1 MPDTTKPLIIQSDS
15 SILLD
20 VHDPAA
26 AAARQDIAPFCE
38 LEKSPEHMHTYR
50 ITPISLWNAAS
61 AGIGGEE
68 ILSRLRCWSRYPV
81 PENVGTSII
90 DIISRFGKLVLYP
103 TEDVNRF
110 FLSIEDDLIRKEIEN
125 RKGLEKMLLPGDSGF
140 TVSIFDR
147 GTVKRELIKL
157 GYPVDDR
164 APLKEGAPLSLSLL
178 ETTGDG
184 RPFHIRDY
192 QMEAAEAF
200 VGDRQPG
207 SGYGI
212 TVLPCGAGKTIVGM
226 KVMQMLQ
233 TSTLILST
241 NVAAVHQWIDE
252 LLDKTDL
259 PEEQIGEYSGETKNI
274 RPVTVATYQIVTW
287 RPDKNAPFPHF
298 NIFHAQNWGLII
310 YDEVHLLP
318 APVFRVTAELQSTRR
333 LGLTATLIREDG
345 REDDVFSLV
354 GPKRYDVP
362 WKELEQKGWIAEA
375 SCYEIRIPLP
385 EEKKIPYAAADKR
398 QKFRIASENPLKIEI
413 VKQIIAN
420 HREDAILVIG
430 QYLDQLKIIAGELNV
445 PIITGQ
451 TPNKKREE
459 IYSRFKS
466 GEIRII
472 AVSKVANFA
481 IDLPDA
487 SVAIQVSGTFGSRQ
501 EEAQRLGRI
510 LRPKER
516 NSFFYSLISRHTT
529 EESFGSNRQKFLT
542 EQGYKYH
549 IDFWDVDELLNDRSR
564 KEPGTA

>member
-1 MPDTTKPLIIQSDS
+1 MPEKSKPLIIQSDA

-26 AAARQDIAPFCE
+26 GEGRQDIAPFCE

-61 AGIGGEE
+61 AGIGGAE
-68 ILSRLRCWSRYPV
+68 ILQRLEKWTRFPV
-81 PENVGTSII
+81 PDNVKTNII
-90 DIISRFGKLVLYP
+90 DIISRFGKLVLTP
-103 TEDVNRF
+103 AGGGEQF
-110 FLSIEDDLIRKEIEN
+110 LLSISDELIKKEIEH
-125 RKGLEKMLLPGDSGF
+125 RKNLQKMLVPVPEGF
-140 TVSIFDR
+140 LLSIFDR
-147 GTVKRELIKL
+147 GTVKQELIKL

-164 APLKEGAPLSLSLL
+164 APLKEGAPLSFSLRNVTL
-178 ETTGDG
+178 DG
-184 RPFHIRDY
+184 RPFSVRDY
-192 QMEAAEAF
+192 QTEAAEAF
-200 VGDRQPG
+200 VGGNLPG
-207 SGYGI
+207 NGYGI
-212 TVLPCGAGKTIVGM
+212 AVLPCGAGKTIVGM
-226 KVMQMLQ
+226 KAMEMLQ

-252 LLDKTDL
+252 LLDKTSL
-259 PEEQIGEYSGETKNI
+259 TEEQIGEYSGETKRI
-274 RPVTVATYQIVTW
+274 RPVTAATYQIITW

-298 NIFHAQNWGLII
+298 NLFHEENWGLII

-375 SCYEIRIPLP
+375 SCYEIRVPLP
-385 EEKKIPYAAADKR
+385 EERKIPYAAADKR
-398 QKFRIASENPLKIEI
+398 QKFRIASENPLKTEI

-420 HREDAILVIG
+420 HREDPILIIG
-430 QYLDQLKIIAGELNV
+430 QYLDQLREIAGELDV

-459 IYSRFKS
+459 IYGRFKR
-466 GEIRII
+466 GELRII

-516 NSFFYSLISRHTT
+516 NSFFYSIVSRYTT
-529 EESFGSNRQKFLT
+529 EESFGTNRQKFLT

-549 IDFWDVDELLNDRSR
+549 IDFWTEEELGS
-564 KEPGTA
+564 AQ

>member
-1 MPDTTKPLIIQSDS
+1 MPEKSKPLIIQSDA

-26 AAARQDIAPFCE
+26 GEGRQDIAPFCE
-38 LEKSPEHMHTYR
+38 LVKSPEHMHTYR

-61 AGIGGEE
+61 AGIGGAE
-68 ILSRLRCWSRYPV
+68 ILQRLEKWTRFPV
-81 PENVGTSII
+81 PDNVKTNII
-90 DIISRFGKLVLYP
+90 DIISRFGKLVLTP
-103 TEDVNRF
+103 AGGGEQF
-110 FLSIEDDLIRKEIEN
+110 LLSISDELIKKEIEH
-125 RKGLEKMLLPGDSGF
+125 RKNLRKMLVPVPEGF
-140 TVSIFDR
+140 LLSIFDR
-147 GTVKRELIKL
+147 GTVKQELIKL

-164 APLKEGAPLSLSLL
+164 APLKEGAPLSFSLRNVTL
-178 ETTGDG
+178 DG
-184 RPFHIRDY
+184 RPFSVRDY
-192 QMEAAEAF
+192 QTEAAEAF
-200 VGDRQPG
+200 VGGNLPG
-207 SGYGI
+207 NGYGI
-212 TVLPCGAGKTIVGM
+212 AVLPCGAGKTIVGM
-226 KVMQMLQ
+226 KAMEMLQ

-252 LLDKTDL
+252 LLDKTSL
-259 PEEQIGEYSGETKNI
+259 TEEQIGEYSGETKRI
-274 RPVTVATYQIVTW
+274 RPVTAATYQIITW

-298 NIFHAQNWGLII
+298 NLFHGENWGLII

-375 SCYEIRIPLP
+375 SCYEIRVPLP
-385 EEKKIPYAAADKR
+385 EERKIPYAAADKR
-398 QKFRIASENPLKIEI
+398 QKFRIASENPLKTEI

-420 HREDAILVIG
+420 HREDPILIIG
-430 QYLDQLKIIAGELNV
+430 QYLDQLREIAGELDV

-459 IYSRFKS
+459 IYGRFKR
-466 GEIRII
+466 GELRII

-516 NSFFYSLISRHTT
+516 NSFFYSIVSRYTT
-529 EESFGSNRQKFLT
+529 EESFGTNRQKFLT

-549 IDFWDVDELLNDRSR
+549 IDFWTEEELGS
-564 KEPGTA
+564 AQ

>member
-1 MPDTTKPLIIQSDS
+1 MPENSKPLIIQSDA

-26 AAARQDIAPFCE
+26 GEGRRDIAPFCE

-61 AGIGGEE
+61 AGIGGAE
-68 ILSRLRCWSRYPV
+68 ILKRLEKWTRFPV
-81 PENVGTSII
+81 PDNVKTNII
-90 DIISRFGKLVLYP
+90 DIISRFGKLVLTP
-103 TEDVNRF
+103 AGGGEQF
-110 FLSIEDDLIRKEIEN
+110 LLSISDELIKKEIEH
-125 RKGLEKMLLPGDSGF
+125 RKNLQKMLVPVPEGF
-140 TVSIFDR
+140 LISIFDR
-147 GTVKRELIKL
+147 GTIKQELIKL

-164 APLKEGAPLSLSLL
+164 APLKQGAPLSFSLRNV
-178 ETTGDG
+178 TADG
-184 RPFHIRDY
+184 RPFSVRDY
-192 QMEAAEAF
+192 QIEAAEAF
-200 VGDRQPG
+200 VGGNLPG

-212 TVLPCGAGKTIVGM
+212 AVLPCGAGKTIVGM
-226 KVMQMLQ
+226 KAMEMLQ

-252 LLDKTDL
+252 LLDKTSL
-259 PEEQIGEYSGETKNI
+259 TEEQIGEYSGETKRI
-274 RPVTVATYQIVTW
+274 RPVTAATYQIITW

-298 NIFHAQNWGLII
+298 NLFHGENWGLII

-375 SCYEIRIPLP
+375 SCYEIRVPLP
-385 EEKKIPYAAADKR
+385 EERKIPYAAADKR

-420 HREDAILVIG
+420 HREDPILIIG
-430 QYLDQLKIIAGELNV
+430 QYLDQLREIAGELDV

-459 IYSRFKS
+459 IYGRFKK
-466 GEIRII
+466 GELRII

-516 NSFFYSLISRHTT
+516 NSFFYSIISRYTT
-529 EESFGSNRQKFLT
+529 EESFGTNRQKFLT

-549 IDFWDVDELLNDRSR
+549 IDFWTEEEIGS
-564 KEPGTA
+564 TQ

>member
-1 MPDTTKPLIIQSDS
+1 MPEKSKPLIIQSDA

-26 AAARQDIAPFCE
+26 GEGRQDIAPFCE

-61 AGIGGEE
+61 AGIGGAE
-68 ILSRLRCWSRYPV
+68 ILQRLEKWTRFPV
-81 PENVGTSII
+81 PDNVKTNII
-90 DIISRFGKLVLYP
+90 DIISRFGKLVLTP
-103 TEDVNRF
+103 AGGGEQF
-110 FLSIEDDLIRKEIEN
+110 LLSISDELIKKEIEH
-125 RKGLEKMLLPGDSGF
+125 RKNLQKMLVPVPEGF
-140 TVSIFDR
+140 LISIFDR
-147 GTVKRELIKL
+147 GTIKQELIKL

-164 APLKEGAPLSLSLL
+164 APLKEGAPLSFSLRNI
-178 ETTGDG
+178 TADG
-184 RPFHIRDY
+184 RPFSVRDY
-192 QMEAAEAF
+192 QIEAAEAF
-200 VGDRQPG
+200 VGGNLPG

-212 TVLPCGAGKTIVGM
+212 AVLPCGAGKTIVGM
-226 KVMQMLQ
+226 KAMEMLQ

-252 LLDKTDL
+252 LLDKTSL
-259 PEEQIGEYSGETKNI
+259 TEEQIGEYSGETKRI
-274 RPVTVATYQIVTW
+274 RPVTAATYQIITW

-298 NIFHAQNWGLII
+298 NLFHGENWGLII

-375 SCYEIRIPLP
+375 SCYEIRVPLP
-385 EEKKIPYAAADKR
+385 EERKIPYAAADKR

-420 HREDAILVIG
+420 HREDPILIIG
-430 QYLDQLKIIAGELNV
+430 QYLDQLREIAGELDV

-459 IYSRFKS
+459 IYGRFKK
-466 GEIRII
+466 GELRII

-516 NSFFYSLISRHTT
+516 NSFFYSIISRYTT
-529 EESFGSNRQKFLT
+529 EEFFGTNRQKFLT

-549 IDFWDVDELLNDRSR
+549 IDFWTEEEIGS
-564 KEPGTA
+564 AQ

>member
-1 MPDTTKPLIIQSDS
+1 MLENSKPLIIQSDA

-26 AAARQDIAPFCE
+26 GEGRRDIAPFCE

-61 AGIGGEE
+61 AGIGGAE
-68 ILSRLRCWSRYPV
+68 ILKRLEKWTRFPV
-81 PENVGTSII
+81 PDNVKTNII
-90 DIISRFGKLVLYP
+90 DIISRFGKLVLTP
-103 TEDVNRF
+103 AGGGEQF
-110 FLSIEDDLIRKEIEN
+110 LLSISDELIKKEIEH
-125 RKGLEKMLLPGDSGF
+125 RKNLQKMLVPVPEGF
-140 TVSIFDR
+140 LISIFDR
-147 GTVKRELIKL
+147 GTIKQELIKL

-164 APLKEGAPLSLSLL
+164 APLKQGAPLSFSLRNV
-178 ETTGDG
+178 TADG
-184 RPFHIRDY
+184 RPFSVRDY
-192 QMEAAEAF
+192 QIEAAEAF
-200 VGDRQPG
+200 VGGNLPG

-212 TVLPCGAGKTIVGM
+212 AVLPCGAGKTIVGM
-226 KVMQMLQ
+226 KAMEMLQ

-252 LLDKTDL
+252 LLDKTSL
-259 PEEQIGEYSGETKNI
+259 TEEQIGEYSGETKRI
-274 RPVTVATYQIVTW
+274 RPVTAATYQIITW

-298 NIFHAQNWGLII
+298 NLFHGENWGLII

-375 SCYEIRIPLP
+375 SCYEIRVPLP
-385 EEKKIPYAAADKR
+385 EERKIPYAAADKR

-420 HREDAILVIG
+420 HREDPILIIG
-430 QYLDQLKIIAGELNV
+430 QYLDQLREIAGELDV

-459 IYSRFKS
+459 IYGRFKK
-466 GEIRII
+466 GELRII

-516 NSFFYSLISRHTT
+516 NSFFYSIISRYTT
-529 EESFGSNRQKFLT
+529 EESFGTNRQKFLT

-549 IDFWDVDELLNDRSR
+549 IDFWTEEEIGS
-564 KEPGTA
+564 TQ

>member
-1 MPDTTKPLIIQSDS
+1 MPEKSKPLIIQSDA

-26 AAARQDIAPFCE
+26 GEGRQDIAPFCE
-38 LEKSPEHMHTYR
+38 LVKSPEHMHTYR

-61 AGIGGEE
+61 AGIGGAE
-68 ILSRLRCWSRYPV
+68 ILQRLEKWTRFPV
-81 PENVGTSII
+81 PDNVKTNII
-90 DIISRFGKLVLYP
+90 DIISRFGKLVLTP
-103 TEDVNRF
+103 AGGGEQF
-110 FLSIEDDLIRKEIEN
+110 LLSISDELIKKEIEH
-125 RKGLEKMLLPGDSGF
+125 RKNLQKMLVPVPEGF
-140 TVSIFDR
+140 LLSIFDR
-147 GTVKRELIKL
+147 GTVKQELIKL

-164 APLKEGAPLSLSLL
+164 APLKEGAPLSFSLRNVTL
-178 ETTGDG
+178 DG
-184 RPFHIRDY
+184 RPFSVRDY
-192 QMEAAEAF
+192 QTEAAEAF
-200 VGDRQPG
+200 VGGNLPG
-207 SGYGI
+207 NGYGI
-212 TVLPCGAGKTIVGM
+212 AVLPCGAGKTIVGM
-226 KVMQMLQ
+226 KAMEMLQ

-252 LLDKTDL
+252 LLDKTSL
-259 PEEQIGEYSGETKNI
+259 TEEQIGEYSGETKRI
-274 RPVTVATYQIVTW
+274 RPVTAATYQIITW

-298 NIFHAQNWGLII
+298 NLFHGENWGLII

-375 SCYEIRIPLP
+375 SCYEIRVPLP
-385 EEKKIPYAAADKR
+385 EERKIPYAAADKR
-398 QKFRIASENPLKIEI
+398 QKFRIASENPLKTEI

-420 HREDAILVIG
+420 HREDPILIIG
-430 QYLDQLKIIAGELNV
+430 QYLDQLREIAGELDV

-459 IYSRFKS
+459 IYGRFKR
-466 GEIRII
+466 GELRII

-516 NSFFYSLISRHTT
+516 NSFFYSIVSRYTT
-529 EESFGSNRQKFLT
+529 EESFGTNRQKFLT

-549 IDFWDVDELLNDRSR
+549 IDFWTEEELGS
-564 KEPGTA
+564 AQ